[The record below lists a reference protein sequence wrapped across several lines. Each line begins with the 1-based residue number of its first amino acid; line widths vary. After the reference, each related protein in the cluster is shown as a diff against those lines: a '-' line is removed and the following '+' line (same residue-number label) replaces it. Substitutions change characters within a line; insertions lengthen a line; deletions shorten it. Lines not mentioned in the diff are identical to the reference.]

1 MNNYPFTK
9 SLFTCFYIVFCHS
22 FGFAQQLDARF
33 DMAAFQTDKTS
44 YLETYLSVN
53 GNGVKYVANENGK
66 YQAQLSI
73 TFEFIS
79 GGNVIKFDKYNLS
92 SPEVLDTSTIDFLF
106 LDQQR
111 YTLND
116 GDYTLKLNIKDL
128 NSSKEGIYYEQALK
142 IKAIKNGFSDV
153 QLVESY
159 SQTAEKN
166 ILSKGGYDLVPFISN
181 LYNTANTNLSCY
193 FEYYSDTD
201 EEVLIQS
208 SIVSQSTQ
216 KIVNELVKRK
226 KCNSMFDASLNTFPI
241 ENLTSGTY
249 YLKIEA
255 INRNNEVIHTQ
266 KRQFYKIN
274 KDLKDEFVFE
284 DTFISLLNN
293 KDTLKQYIEYL
304 HPLQSSTENIQAKN
318 LDYKN
323 VEMLQ
328 KYFYRFWYDR
338 DPFNTEQSWKN
349 YYNLVKLV
357 NKEFT
362 NGIIDGYLSDRG
374 RIYLSYGS
382 PNSRSQEIM
391 PKGFQPFE
399 VWHYYS
405 IGNERDIKFIFSN
418 DRMPNEYRLVY
429 TNKFGEI
436 NDKDWLNRF
445 EENYYDD
452 FDEGKKSPID
462 YYNNPN

>member
-1 MNNYPFTK
+1 MKNNLFVK
-9 SLFTCFYIVFCHS
+9 SLFSCTCILLLNLFS
-22 FGFAQQLDARF
+22 FAQQIDARF
-33 DMAAFQTDKTS
+33 DIANFQS
-44 YLETYLSVN
+44 ENNPYIETYLSVN
-53 GNGVKYVANENGK
+53 ANGLSYLSKANGT
-66 YQAQLSI
+66 YQAQLTVLI
-73 TFEFIS
+73 EFIQDDKI
-79 GGNVIKFDKYNLS
+79 IKVDKYNLS
-92 SPEVLDTSTIDFLF
+92 SPEIKDTNLIDFVF

-111 YTLND
+111 YQLSEGN
-116 GDYTLKLNIKDL
+116 YTLSLSLTDNNNTEKEIKH
-128 NSSKEGIYYEQALK
+128 NQEIEIKSKN
-142 IKAIKNGFSDV
+142 NGFSDI

-159 SQTAEKN
+159 KQTIEKN
-166 ILSKGGYDLVPFISN
+166 ILSKGGYDLIPFISN
-181 LYNTANTNLSCY
+181 LYNTDNIKLSCY
-193 FEYYSDTD
+193 FEYYSDKN
-201 EEVLIQS
+201 EEVLIQT
-208 SIVSQSTQ
+208 SIISQSTQ
-216 KIVNELVKRK
+216 KIVNNLIKRK

-241 ENLTSGTY
+241 ENLSSGTY

-255 INRNNEVIHTQ
+255 INRDNEVIETNLR
-266 KRQFYKIN
+266 KFYKIN
-274 KDLKDEFVFE
+274 KNLKYEFVFE
-284 DTFISLLNN
+284 DSFISMINN
-293 KDTLKQYIEYL
+293 KDTLKKYIEYL
-304 HPLQSSTENIQAKN
+304 HPIQTSIENIQGKN
-318 LDYKN
+318 LNYDN

-357 NKEFT
+357 NREFR

-405 IGNERDIKFIFSN
+405 IGDERDIKFIFSN

-452 FDEGKKSPID
+452 FDDGKKSPID

>member
-1 MNNYPFTK
+1 MKNNLFVK
-9 SLFTCFYIVFCHS
+9 SLFSCS
-22 FGFAQQLDARF
+22 FILLLNLFSSAQQIDARF
-33 DMAAFQTDKTS
+33 DIANFQS
-44 YLETYLSVN
+44 ENNPYIETYLSVN
-53 GNGVKYVANENGK
+53 ANGLSYLSKANGT
-66 YQAQLSI
+66 YQAQLTVVI
-73 TFEFIS
+73 EFIQDDKI
-79 GGNVIKFDKYNLS
+79 IKVDKYNLS
-92 SPEVLDTSTIDFLF
+92 SPEINDTSLIDFVF

-111 YTLND
+111 YQLSEGN
-116 GDYTLKLNIKDL
+116 YTLSLSLTDNNNINKEIKHKQEIEIK
-128 NSSKEGIYYEQALK
+128 SKN
-142 IKAIKNGFSDV
+142 NGFSDI

-159 SQTAEKN
+159 KQTIEKN
-166 ILSKGGYDLVPFISN
+166 ILSKGGYDLIPFISN
-181 LYNTANTNLSCY
+181 LYNTDNIKLSCY
-193 FEYYSDTD
+193 FEYYSDKN

-208 SIVSQSTQ
+208 SIISQSTQ
-216 KIVNELVKRK
+216 KIVNNLIKRK
-226 KCNSMFDASLNTFPI
+226 KCDSMFDASLNTFPI
-241 ENLTSGTY
+241 ENLSTGTY

-255 INRNNEVIHTQ
+255 INRNNEVIETNLR
-266 KRQFYKIN
+266 KFYKIN
-274 KDLKDEFVFE
+274 KNLKNEFVFE
-284 DTFISLLNN
+284 DSFISMIDN
-293 KDTLKQYIEYL
+293 KDTLKKYIEYL
-304 HPLQSSTENIQAKN
+304 HPIQTSIENIQGKN
-318 LDYKN
+318 LDYNN
-323 VEMLQ
+323 VEILQ

-357 NKEFT
+357 NREFR

-405 IGNERDIKFIFSN
+405 IGDERDIKFIFSN

-452 FDEGKKSPID
+452 FDNGKKSPID

>member
-1 MNNYPFTK
+1 MKNNLFVK
-9 SLFTCFYIVFCHS
+9 SLFSCTCILLLNLFS
-22 FGFAQQLDARF
+22 FAQQLDARF
-33 DMAAFQTDKTS
+33 DIAHFQSENKP
-44 YLETYLSVN
+44 YIETYLSVN
-53 GNGVKYVANENGK
+53 GSGVSYLSKANGTF
-66 YQAQLSI
+66 QAELDVVI
-73 TFEFIS
+73 EFLQND
-79 GGNVIKFDKYNLS
+79 NVIKVDKYNLS
-92 SPEVLDTSTIDFLF
+92 SPEIKDTSKVDFVF

-111 YTLND
+111 YQLSEGN
-116 GDYTLKLNIKDL
+116 YTIRLNITDNNKTDE
-128 NSSKEGIYYEQALK
+128 KIKYEQAIT
-142 IKAIKNGFSDV
+142 IKSIINGFSDI

-159 SQTAEKN
+159 SQTKDKN

-181 LYNTANTNLSCY
+181 LYNTSNKKLSCY
-193 FEYYSDTD
+193 FEYYSETD
-201 EEVLIQS
+201 EEILIQS
-208 SIVSQSTQ
+208 SIVSKSTY
-216 KIVNELVKRK
+216 KIVNELIKRK
-226 KCNSMFDASLNTFPI
+226 KCKSVFDASLITFSI
-241 ENLTSGTY
+241 KDLISGTY
-249 YLKIEA
+249 VLKIEA
-255 INRNNEVIHTQ
+255 INRNNEVVHTQ

-274 KDLKDEFVFE
+274 KDLKNEIIFD
-284 DTFISLLNN
+284 DTFTSLLNN

-304 HPLQSSTENIQAKN
+304 HPLQSPTEYIRAKN
-318 LDYKN
+318 LDYENIEILKN
-323 VEMLQ
+323 
-328 KYFYRFWYDR
+328 YFYSFWYDR

-349 YYNLVKLV
+349 YFYLVKLV
-357 NKEFT
+357 NKEFG
-362 NGIIDGYLSDRG
+362 NGIVDGFLSDRG
-374 RIYLSYGS
+374 RIYLRYGS

-418 DRMPNEYRLVY
+418 DKMPNEYRLVY

>member
-1 MNNYPFTK
+1 MRNNLLNK
-9 SLFTCFYIVFCHS
+9 NLFTCFCFLLFHLFS
-22 FGFAQQLDARF
+22 FAQQIDARF
-33 DMAAFQTDKTS
+33 DIANFQSENTP
-44 YLETYLSVN
+44 YLETYLSIN
-53 GNGVKYVANENGK
+53 GNGLSYISKANGT
-66 YQAQLSI
+66 YQAQI
-73 TFEFIS
+73 TVLIEFIQDD
-79 GGNVIKFDKYNLS
+79 NVIKVDKYNLS
-92 SPEVLDTSTIDFLF
+92 SPEIKDTNLIDFVF

-111 YTLND
+111 YQLSE
-116 GDYTLKLNIKDL
+116 GKYTLSLNISDKNNTDEEI
-128 NSSKEGIYYEQALK
+128 NHKQEIT
-142 IKAIKNGFSDV
+142 IKTINNGFSDI
-153 QLVESY
+153 QLLESY
-159 SQTAEKN
+159 KKTIEKN

-181 LYNTANTNLSCY
+181 LYNTTNTKLSCY
-193 FEYYSDTD
+193 FEYYSSNND
-201 EEVLIQS
+201 EVLIQS
-208 SIVSQSTQ
+208 SIISQSTQ
-216 KIVNELVKRK
+216 KIVNELIKRK
-226 KCNSMFDASLNTFPI
+226 KCNSNFNAFINTFPI
-241 ENLTSGTY
+241 QNLASGTY

-255 INRNNEVIHTQ
+255 LNKNNEVIHTQ

-274 KDLKDEFVFE
+274 KDLIDEFVFQ
-284 DTFISLLNN
+284 DTFISKINN

-304 HPLQSSTENIQAKN
+304 HPLQSFKENIQAKN
-318 LDYKN
+318 LDFEN
-323 VEMLQ
+323 EEMLQ
-328 KYFYRFWYDR
+328 KYFYRFWHDR

-349 YYNLVKLV
+349 YHSLVKLV
-357 NKEFT
+357 NKEFK

-391 PKGFQPFE
+391 PKSFQPFE

>member
-1 MNNYPFTK
+1 MKNYPFTK
-9 SLFTCFYIVFCHS
+9 SLFTCLYIVFCQS
-22 FGFAQQLDARF
+22 LGFAQQLDARF
-33 DMAAFQTDKTS
+33 DMAVFQTDETP

-53 GNGVKYVANENGK
+53 GNGVKYIANENKK

-73 TFEFIS
+73 TIEFIS
-79 GGNVIKFDKYNLS
+79 QGNVIKIDKYNLS
-92 SPEVLDTSTIDFLF
+92 SPEVLDTSSIDFLF

-111 YTLND
+111 YPLND

-128 NSSKEGIYYEQALK
+128 NSSKEDINHEQALK
-142 IKAIKNGFSDV
+142 IKTIKNGFSDV

-159 SQTAEKN
+159 TQTTEKN

-193 FEYYSDTD
+193 FEYYSQSN
-201 EEVLIQS
+201 EEVLIQT

-216 KIVNELVKRK
+216 KVANNLVKSK
-226 KCNSMFDASLNTFPI
+226 KINTSFYPSLNNFSI
-241 ENLTSGTY
+241 ESLPTGTY
-249 YLKIEA
+249 IIKIEA
-255 INRNNEVIHTQ
+255 INKKNEVIHTQ
-266 KRQFYKIN
+266 KSLFYKIN
-274 KDLKDEFVFE
+274 KNLKEEFNINN
-284 DTFISLLNN
+284 TFISTINN

-304 HPLQSSTENIQAKN
+304 HPLQTSLESNQAKN

-328 KYFYRFWYDR
+328 NYFYEFWEKR
-338 DPFNTEQSWKN
+338 DPFNTEQTWLN
-349 YYNLVKLV
+349 YYSQIKLV

-405 IGNERDIKFIFSN
+405 IGSERNIKFIFSN

>member
-1 MNNYPFTK
+1 MKNYLFTK
-9 SLFTCFYIVFCHS
+9 SLFTCFYLLLFQS
-22 FGFAQQLDARF
+22 FSYAQQIDARF
-33 DMAAFQTDKTS
+33 DIAHFQS
-44 YLETYLSVN
+44 ESIPYIETYLSVN
-53 GNGVKYVANENGK
+53 GNGVSYLSKANGTF
-66 YQAQLSI
+66 QAQLAVVV
-73 TFEFIS
+73 EFVQDD
-79 GGNVIKFDKYNLS
+79 NVIKVDKYNLS
-92 SPEVLDTSTIDFLF
+92 SPEIKDTSLIDFVF

-111 YTLND
+111 YQLSE
-116 GDYTLKLNIKDL
+116 GDYTLRLNIMDINKTEVEI
-128 NSSKEGIYYEQALK
+128 NHEQAIK
-142 IKAIKNGFSDV
+142 IKSINNGFSDI

-159 SQTAEKN
+159 SQTIEKN

-181 LYNTANTNLSCY
+181 LYNTANTKLSCY

-216 KIVNELVKRK
+216 KIVKELVKRK

-241 ENLTSGTY
+241 DNLTSGTY

-255 INRNNEVIHTQ
+255 INRDNEVIHTQ

-284 DTFISLLNN
+284 DTFISSVDN

-304 HPLQSSTENIQAKN
+304 HPLQSSIENIQAKN
-318 LDYKN
+318 LDYEN

-357 NKEFT
+357 NKEFA
-362 NGIIDGYLSDRG
+362 NGIIDGHLSDRG

>member
-1 MNNYPFTK
+1 MNNYLFTK
-9 SLFTCFYIVFCHS
+9 SLFTCFHLFLFQS
-22 FGFAQQLDARF
+22 FSYAQQIDARF
-33 DMAAFQTDKTS
+33 DIANFQFENIT
-44 YLETYLSVN
+44 YIETYLSVN
-53 GNGVKYVANENGK
+53 GNGVSYLSNANNTF
-66 YQAQLSI
+66 QAQLAVVL
-73 TFEFIS
+73 EFVQDD
-79 GGNVIKFDKYNLS
+79 NVIKVDKYHLL
-92 SPEVLDTSTIDFLF
+92 SPEIKDTSFIDFVF

-111 YTLND
+111 YQLSE
-116 GDYTLKLNIKDL
+116 GDYTLKLNITDINKTEVEI
-128 NSSKEGIYYEQALK
+128 KHEQAIT
-142 IKAIKNGFSDV
+142 IKSIKNGFSDV

-159 SQTAEKN
+159 SQTTEKN

-181 LYNTANTNLSCY
+181 LYNTANTKLSCY

-201 EEVLIQS
+201 EEILIQS
-208 SIVSQSTQ
+208 SIVSMSSQ
-216 KIVNELVKRK
+216 KIVNDLIKRK
-226 KCNSMFDASLNTFPI
+226 KCKSTFDASLNTFPI

-249 YLKIEA
+249 YLKIDA
-255 INRNNEVIHTQ
+255 INKDNEVIHTQ

-274 KDLKDEFVFE
+274 KKLKDEFVFE
-284 DTFISLLNN
+284 DTFISSVDN
-293 KDTLKQYIEYL
+293 KDTLKQYIKYL
-304 HPLQSSTENIQAKN
+304 HPLQSSLENIQAKN
-318 LDYKN
+318 LDYEN
-323 VEMLQ
+323 IEMLQ

-349 YYNLVKLV
+349 YYDQVKLI
-357 NKEFT
+357 NKEFA

-405 IGNERDIKFIFSN
+405 IGKERDIKFIFSN